1 MREDTHIDDSGRKF
15 RVLLP
20 DYEVDT
26 SKGMIVGPPLL
37 DELGLDEES
46 MIVLHNELFRRNI
59 FTFEDAKR
67 MRMEI
72 GYCLQIALRATAERI
87 VEIYNG

>member
-1 MREDTHIDDSGRKF
+1 MREDTYEDNIGRKF
-15 RVLLP
+15 KVILP

-37 DELGLDEES
+37 DELGLDEET
-46 MIVLHNELFRRNI
+46 MVRLHNELFRRSI
-59 FTFEDAKR
+59 FTFPDAKR
-67 MRMEI
+67 MREEI

>member
-1 MREDTHIDDSGRKF
+1 MREAEHIDEKGRKF

-37 DELGLDEES
+37 DELGLDESS
-46 MIVLHNELFRRNI
+46 MVILHNELYRRNI
-59 FTFEDAKR
+59 FTFDDVKR
-67 MRMEI
+67 MRNEL